1 MVRTPSACSM
11 PEACAPW
18 DSSVACSIKQDHMS
32 TSTAES
38 ALPTHVIQ
46 DRPED
51 EVYDDGYL
59 RVEHESFYLACGG
72 EPLYLPRV
80 EFLLMSR
87 LARSMNRV
95 VRSDELWRAAWE
107 NSKPLNSASLHVYIH
122 RLRTKLAPHRL
133 QIDTV
138 INVGYRLL
146 KSPAAS
152 NR

>member
-1 MVRTPSACSM
+1 
-11 PEACAPW
+11 
-18 DSSVACSIKQDHMS
+18 MS

-46 DRPED
+46 DPPED
-51 EVYDDGYL
+51 DVYDDGYL
-59 RVEHESFYLACGG
+59 RVEHENFYLACGG

-87 LARSMNRV
+87 LSRSINRV
-95 VRSDELWRAAWE
+95 VRSEELWRAAWE

-122 RLRTKLAPHRL
+122 RLRTKLAPYRL

-146 KSPAAS
+146 KSAAVQVDKDGAFADEPQGEAYEQ
-152 NR
+152 NQKPK

>member
-1 MVRTPSACSM
+1 
-11 PEACAPW
+11 
-18 DSSVACSIKQDHMS
+18 MS
-32 TSTAES
+32 KSNAGRVFPLHAVE
-38 ALPTHVIQ
+38 PP
-46 DRPED
+46 PED

-59 RVEHESFYLACGG
+59 RVEHQNFYLACGG

-87 LARSMNRV
+87 LSRSMNRV
-95 VRSDELWRAAWE
+95 VRSEELWRAAWE

-122 RLRTKLAPHRL
+122 RLRTKLAPHQL

-146 KSPAAS
+146 KSSALLIH
-152 NR
+152 NHR

>member
-1 MVRTPSACSM
+1 MTRDRGVPTRRG
-11 PEACAPW
+11 
-18 DSSVACSIKQDHMS
+18 SSVACSIKQDLMS

-38 ALPTHVIQ
+38 ASPTHVIQ
-46 DRPED
+46 DPLED
-51 EVYDDGYL
+51 DVYDDGYL
-59 RVEHESFYLACGG
+59 RVEHENFYLACGG

-87 LARSMNRV
+87 LSRSINRV
-95 VRSDELWRAAWE
+95 VRSEELWRSAWE

-122 RLRTKLAPHRL
+122 RLRTKLAPYRL

-146 KSPAAS
+146 KSQTVQGDQDETG
-152 NR
+152 